1 MVYDAYKKYFDGKGV
16 YMDKKRVI
24 GIVAIA
30 VSAASALGTAIYA
43 GTKFLRK
50 KKEKEQLDELAA
62 DEDIEL
68 IIDVFDADCATE
80 DVVEVDLADVVLINE
95 DFLAEEEQTELNE
108 EESAAPEKKTD

>member
-1 MVYDAYKKYFDGKGV
+1 ME
-16 YMDKKRVI
+16 KKRVI

-80 DVVEVDLADVVLINE
+80 DLVEVDLVDVVLINE
-95 DFLAEEEQTELNE
+95 DLAAEDEQEEQNID
-108 EESAAPEKKTD
+108 ESVAPAKKD